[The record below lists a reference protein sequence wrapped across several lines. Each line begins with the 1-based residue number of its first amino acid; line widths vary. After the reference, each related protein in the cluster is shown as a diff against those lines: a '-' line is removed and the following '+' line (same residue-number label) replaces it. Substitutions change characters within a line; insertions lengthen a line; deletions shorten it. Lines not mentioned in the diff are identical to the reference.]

1 MNFFPIREQTWR
13 FLRAF
18 FMTSTVHHITAGT
31 LAKLILSSLKLFPVA
46 LTAQFTGMASLT
58 AVYWQ
63 SGVSEV
69 FLTVW
74 FCCGLIQIWLSLRY
88 VRLFWRDANREANIR
103 KWIRRWTALA
113 VSAGIIWGV
122 AGPTLMVPFQ
132 GAHQM
137 ITVATIVAVTFAS
150 WPVYSCWLPSLSAF
164 TLCSLTP
171 VIVAGAVQF
180 GVSQTLIAL
189 IILVTTVFIL
199 YSGRKLNEMVV
210 NSIITA
216 AQNERLVERL
226 RIEIARAEKAR
237 RQTEEESERRSKF
250 FAAANHDIRQPLQ
263 AMGIYIDILGLRA
276 TPQTVP
282 VVKQLALSISA
293 ISTLVEQVL
302 TVTRMEF
309 GQMELHPEH
318 VSVRELLEELA
329 EECRPIAEKK
339 GLRLR
344 VSAPP
349 VTILTDVTMVKRALK
364 NLVSNAVAY
373 SDPAK
378 ARVPE
383 IVLGARR
390 VESRLVIG
398 VYDCGPGISAED
410 RSRIFGTFYRGAAG
424 RAAPGSGYGL
434 GLSIVRGIA
443 RQLGL
448 ELTLGSKSG
457 RGSVF
462 RLAFSI
468 DESEQ
473 ADRFEKAVPI
483 GGEIRAL
490 KGRILLLEDNR
501 FVRDAL
507 KSMLESWGAE
517 VIDAGEP
524 CEEFYRLAAETE
536 NVIALVSDYNLGA
549 EKPTGL
555 EAAGMI
561 EAHMKRPVPTVM
573 LTAVAVDLIEGEY
586 RKRRERGRVVPS
598 SLPHILQKP
607 ADAKSLNEAIM
618 RVRPMAEN
626 AAF

>member
-1 MNFFPIREQTWR
+1 M
-13 FLRAF
+13 
-18 FMTSTVHHITAGT
+18 
-31 LAKLILSSLKLFPVA
+31 
-46 LTAQFTGMASLT
+46 
-58 AVYWQ
+58 
-63 SGVSEV
+63 
-69 FLTVW
+69 
-74 FCCGLIQIWLSLRY
+74 
-88 VRLFWRDANREANIR
+88 
-103 KWIRRWTALA
+103 
-113 VSAGIIWGV
+113 
-122 AGPTLMVPFQ
+122 
-132 GAHQM
+132 
-137 ITVATIVAVTFAS
+137 
-150 WPVYSCWLPSLSAF
+150 
-164 TLCSLTP
+164 
-171 VIVAGAVQF
+171 QF

-263 AMGIYIDILGLRA
+263 AMGIYIDILGRRA
-276 TPQTVP
+276 TPQTEP

-318 VSVRELLEELA
+318 ASVRELLEELA

-390 VESRLVIG
+390 VGSRLVIG
-398 VYDCGPGISAED
+398 VYDCGPGISVED

-448 ELTLGSKSG
+448 ELTLGSKPG

-586 RKRRERGRVVPS
+586 RKRRETGRVVPS

-626 AAF
+626 AIP

>member
-1 MNFFPIREQTWR
+1 M
-13 FLRAF
+13 
-18 FMTSTVHHITAGT
+18 
-31 LAKLILSSLKLFPVA
+31 
-46 LTAQFTGMASLT
+46 
-58 AVYWQ
+58 
-63 SGVSEV
+63 
-69 FLTVW
+69 
-74 FCCGLIQIWLSLRY
+74 
-88 VRLFWRDANREANIR
+88 
-103 KWIRRWTALA
+103 
-113 VSAGIIWGV
+113 
-122 AGPTLMVPFQ
+122 
-132 GAHQM
+132 
-137 ITVATIVAVTFAS
+137 
-150 WPVYSCWLPSLSAF
+150 
-164 TLCSLTP
+164 
-171 VIVAGAVQF
+171 
-180 GVSQTLIAL
+180 
-189 IILVTTVFIL
+189 
-199 YSGRKLNEMVV
+199 
-210 NSIITA
+210 
-216 AQNERLVERL
+216 
-226 RIEIARAEKAR
+226 
-237 RQTEEESERRSKF
+237 
-250 FAAANHDIRQPLQ
+250 
-263 AMGIYIDILGLRA
+263 
-276 TPQTVP
+276 
-282 VVKQLALSISA
+282 
-293 ISTLVEQVL
+293 
-302 TVTRMEF
+302 
-309 GQMELHPEH
+309 
-318 VSVRELLEELA
+318 
-329 EECRPIAEKK
+329 
-339 GLRLR
+339 
-344 VSAPP
+344 
-349 VTILTDVTMVKRALK
+349 
-364 NLVSNAVAY
+364 
-373 SDPAK
+373 
-378 ARVPE
+378 
-383 IVLGARR
+383 
-390 VESRLVIG
+390 IG

-448 ELTLGSKSG
+448 ELTLGSKPG

-586 RKRRERGRVVPS
+586 RKRRETGRVVPS

-626 AAF
+626 AAP

>member
-263 AMGIYIDILGLRA
+263 AMGIYIDILGRRA

-282 VVKQLALSISA
+282 VVKQLALS
-293 ISTLVEQVL
+293 
-302 TVTRMEF
+302 
-309 GQMELHPEH
+309 
-318 VSVRELLEELA
+318 
-329 EECRPIAEKK
+329 
-339 GLRLR
+339 
-344 VSAPP
+344 
-349 VTILTDVTMVKRALK
+349 
-364 NLVSNAVAY
+364 
-373 SDPAK
+373 
-378 ARVPE
+378 
-383 IVLGARR
+383 
-390 VESRLVIG
+390 
-398 VYDCGPGISAED
+398 
-410 RSRIFGTFYRGAAG
+410 
-424 RAAPGSGYGL
+424 
-434 GLSIVRGIA
+434 LS
-443 RQLGL
+443 
-448 ELTLGSKSG
+448 
-457 RGSVF
+457 
-462 RLAFSI
+462 
-468 DESEQ
+468 
-473 ADRFEKAVPI
+473 
-483 GGEIRAL
+483 
-490 KGRILLLEDNR
+490 
-501 FVRDAL
+501 
-507 KSMLESWGAE
+507 
-517 VIDAGEP
+517 
-524 CEEFYRLAAETE
+524 
-536 NVIALVSDYNLGA
+536 
-549 EKPTGL
+549 
-555 EAAGMI
+555 
-561 EAHMKRPVPTVM
+561 
-573 LTAVAVDLIEGEY
+573 LI
-586 RKRRERGRVVPS
+586 
-598 SLPHILQKP
+598 HI
-607 ADAKSLNEAIM
+607 
-618 RVRPMAEN
+618 
-626 AAF
+626 

>member
-1 MNFFPIREQTWR
+1 
-13 FLRAF
+13 
-18 FMTSTVHHITAGT
+18 
-31 LAKLILSSLKLFPVA
+31 
-46 LTAQFTGMASLT
+46 
-58 AVYWQ
+58 
-63 SGVSEV
+63 
-69 FLTVW
+69 
-74 FCCGLIQIWLSLRY
+74 
-88 VRLFWRDANREANIR
+88 
-103 KWIRRWTALA
+103 
-113 VSAGIIWGV
+113 
-122 AGPTLMVPFQ
+122 PTLMVPFQ

-237 RQTEEESERRSKF
+237 RQTEEERS
-250 FAAANHDIRQPLQ
+250 AARVLRPPRHPPPLQ
-263 AMGIYIDILGLRA
+263 ARGFTRHSGRRA

-282 VVKQLALSISA
+282 VVKRTLALD
-293 ISTLVEQVL
+293 
-302 TVTRMEF
+302 F
-309 GQMELHPEH
+309 GHLDPGRAGSHRHAHGVRADGAHPEH
-318 VSVRELLEELA
+318 KRAASESSPRSAVRRGKEGPEASRSV
-329 EECRPIAEKK
+329 
-339 GLRLR
+339 
-344 VSAPP
+344 PP
-349 VTILTDVTMVKRALK
+349 VTIPDVTMVKRALK

-448 ELTLGSKSG
+448 ELTLGSKPG

-483 GGEIRAL
+483 GGET
-490 KGRILLLEDNR
+490 GSGDLLPRTPL
-501 FVRDAL
+501 VRDAL
-507 KSMLESWGAE
+507 RDAR
-517 VIDAGEP
+517 AGE
-524 CEEFYRLAAETE
+524 R
-536 NVIALVSDYNLGA
+536 
-549 EKPTGL
+549 
-555 EAAGMI
+555 
-561 EAHMKRPVPTVM
+561 
-573 LTAVAVDLIEGEY
+573 
-586 RKRRERGRVVPS
+586 
-598 SLPHILQKP
+598 
-607 ADAKSLNEAIM
+607 
-618 RVRPMAEN
+618 
-626 AAF
+626 